1 MGFKQRE
8 QVDRRFGALK
18 KGPVLKQGGLEMKK
32 FVIAMALFVV
42 MMSAQIAQAAAYRC
56 TVNST
61 SNAAVYLTHTASTPA
76 FTNRAFTLP
85 TNATVKN
92 QYMAVI
98 LTAIASGKEVLISV
112 PSTTALTTL
121 QGLLIYN

>member
-18 KGPVLKQGGLEMKK
+18 KGPVLKQGGVEMKK

-42 MMSAQIAQAAAYRC
+42 MMSAQIAQAATYRC
-56 TVNST
+56 TINST
-61 SNAAVYLTHTASTPA
+61 SNVAVYLTHTASTPA
-76 FTNRAFTLP
+76 FTNRPFSLP
-85 TNATVKN
+85 TNAAAKN

-112 PSTTALTTL
+112 PSTTALTAL
-121 QGLLIYN
+121 QGLLMFN